1 MTRRVVLLGI
11 GGLSSPAV
19 DVAAP
24 PSAVRVG
31 PQLPLKLHQAP
42 DLGAVRSDVRLDASG
57 QLAHGGQVD
66 AEQLRAPLQR
76 RRYWSVNR
84 VVPGPHRGRV
94 SEHKF
99 EIG

>member
-19 DVAAP
+19 DVASP
-24 PSAVRVG
+24 PSAVCVG

-94 SEHKF
+94 PEHKF